1 VKVARNAGGED
12 IMMSHEQGGKKEV
25 LDTYRRIARGEQ
37 SSCCASGCSCHGSE
51 DQGGLTVAERARQ
64 LGYTADDL
72 SKIPQGVNLG
82 LGCGNPLALLSLE
95 EGETVLDLGS
105 GAGLDCFLA
114 RQKVGPSGKVIGVD
128 MTPEMVFRARETAR
142 QQGYDN
148 VEFRLGEIE
157 YLPVR
162 DESVDV
168 VISNCVINLSPEKE
182 QVFKEIYRVLRAGGR
197 LSISDIVALKP
208 LPRELKDDPAMLSG
222 CVAGAILV
230 DELRQ
235 LLHSVGFQHV
245 QMQFPDNSGEI
256 IDSWS
261 PYSLSE
267 YVSPCLIQAVKPKDT
282 GDRKTEN

>member
-1 VKVARNAGGED
+1 
-12 IMMSHEQGGKKEV
+12 MMSHEQVGKKGI

-37 SSCCASGCSCHGSE
+37 RSCCGSGCSCHGGE
-51 DQGGLTVAERARQ
+51 EQGELTVAERARQ

-72 SKIPQGVNLG
+72 SKLPQGVNLG
-82 LGCGNPLALLSLE
+82 LGCGNPLVLISLK

-105 GAGLDCFLA
+105 GAGIDCFLA

-157 YLPVR
+157 HLPVG
-162 DESVDV
+162 DGSVDV

-182 QVFKEIYRVLRAGGR
+182 RVFKEIYRVLRAGGR

-208 LPRELKDDPAMLSG
+208 LPKELKDDSAMLSG
-222 CVAGAILV
+222 CVVGASSV
-230 DELRQ
+230 DELRE
-235 LLHSVGFQHV
+235 LLHTVGFQAV

-256 IDSWS
+256 VDSWS
-261 PYSLSE
+261 PYPLSD
-267 YVSPCLIQAVKPKDT
+267 YVSSCLIQAVKPKEPRSCCSSLDCC
-282 GDRKTEN
+282 